1 MKRNLYTLVLCFA
14 WLAYTPLQ
22 AQQVTTF
29 ILVRHAEK
37 SLESTDDPSLSTQ
50 GQERAQRLM
59 RLLEEV
65 EIDVLYASQYQRT
78 LQTLQPYADSRKK
91 SILRYKAAESEGL
104 VLDCLKKHSG
114 KTILIAGHSNT
125 LSLMLNA
132 LLGKQAYQPLADSE
146 YEDVFVVSVWKKGA
160 AQVLRL
166 KYPLP

>member
-1 MKRNLYTLVLCFA
+1 MD
-14 WLAYTPLQ
+14 
-22 AQQVTTF
+22 
-29 ILVRHAEK
+29 
-37 SLESTDDPSLSTQ
+37 STDDPSLSTQ

-78 LQTLQPYADSRKK
+78 FQTLQPYAESRKK
-91 SILRYKAAESEGL
+91 SILRYQAAESEGL

-132 LLGKQAYQPLADSE
+132 LLGKQAYQPLEDSE
-146 YEDVFVVSVWKKGA
+146 YEDVFVVSVWKKGT